1 VQSAGKHRFARIGWR
16 GHGNGVS
23 YELRALAARDE
34 VAARAADAIGSVL
47 VPLPQGFGLVP
58 VTAELLDD
66 LSDDAGRA
74 YPDAF
79 WFLTAGLAERAATVS
94 AAGAI
99 AYLEADVFGGAG
111 TQAMVVWRAGQV
123 VLGPVRTAFRA
134 GADHRDDAFNR
145 ALRELGVAASAAGDE
160 FAALGLG
167 GRRHTDGWLT
177 ADDAATS

>member
-1 VQSAGKHRFARIGWR
+1 
-16 GHGNGVS
+16 VS

-34 VAARAADAIGSVL
+34 IAAQAADAIGSVL
-47 VPLPQGFGLVP
+47 ISLTQGIGLVP

-79 WFLTAGLAERAATVS
+79 WFLTARLAERAATVS
-94 AAGAI
+94 AAGAV
-99 AYLEADVFGGAG
+99 AYLEADIFGGTG
-111 TQAMVVWRAGQV
+111 TQAVVVWRAGQV
-123 VLGPVRTAFRA
+123 VLGPARTEFRA
-134 GADHRDDAFNR
+134 GADHRDDAINR
-145 ALRELGVAASAAGDE
+145 ALRELGVAASATGDE

-167 GRRHTDGWLT
+167 GWRHTGDWLT